1 MAVSRSNTA
10 QNLMQGALTT
20 RNPPQLP
27 SSVVRISIVSLV
39 ILFDLLAS
47 LESRAEIRD
56 WQPVLPPPG

>member
-10 QNLMQGALTT
+10 QNLMQEYADNP
-20 RNPPQLP
+20 NPPQLP
-27 SSVVRISIVSLV
+27 SSVARISIVSLV